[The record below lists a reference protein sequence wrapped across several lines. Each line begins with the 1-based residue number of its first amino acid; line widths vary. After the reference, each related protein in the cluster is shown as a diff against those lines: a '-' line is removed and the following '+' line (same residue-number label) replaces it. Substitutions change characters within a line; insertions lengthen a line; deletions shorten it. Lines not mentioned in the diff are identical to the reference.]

1 MSMSQEEIEA
11 LMSGLDIPEDDAPA
25 VEEAPAEEPKDD
37 NETMSEDDIA
47 DLIAQTDIPAEE
59 APVEE
64 SAEEAPAEEIVTQ
77 AEEATSE
84 EDIDD
89 IINNIEENQE
99 EPASDENIE
108 DILASIDGMDE
119 GETEAKPEAEP
130 EPVAEPVVEPAPE
143 VAAQPAKEVDTE
155 AIAKDWTDGQIDQGV
170 FPFPVEKNTKV
181 VNQLSEVATDSEE
194 KASKIFDVLS
204 FILDENND
212 IQKNAKALDE
222 FMAKQI
228 ILLDSLGKKF
238 PNITAF
244 KTNLELAQS
253 LQDMPKDI
261 ISRTDAENTQLF
273 KAMELMQ
280 FHDIN
285 RQKIERV
292 MSVIKKLSTYLNN
305 LFEDDT
311 EYHDV
316 AVAKHIHGDTNSSL
330 VDEQDLDSLIA
341 EFGK

>member
-11 LMSGLDIPEDDAPA
+11 LMSGLDIPADDP
-25 VEEAPAEEPKDD
+25 PAEEVIPEESAG
-37 NETMSEDDIA
+37 NSETMSEDDIA
-47 DLIAQTDIPAEE
+47 ELIAKTDIPAD
-59 APVEE
+59 E
-64 SAEEAPAEEIVTQ
+64 SESEEIEV
-77 AEEATSE
+77 AD
-84 EDIDD
+84 DIDD
-89 IINNIEENQE
+89 IINNIEKTPESEDN
-99 EPASDENIE
+99 ENID

-119 GETEAKPEAEP
+119 TEP
-130 EPVAEPVVEPAPE
+130 ELSPVETPLAMPEPESE
-143 VAAQPAKEVDTE
+143 SLQEVDNE

-181 VNQLSEVATDSEE
+181 VNQLSEVAHDSEE

-212 IQKNAKALDE
+212 IQKNSKALDE
-222 FMAKQI
+222 FMVKQI
-228 ILLDSLGKKF
+228 VLLDSLSKKF

-253 LQDMPKDI
+253 LQDLPKNTID
-261 ISRTDAENTQLF
+261 RTNAENTQLF
-273 KAMELMQ
+273 EAMELMQ

-311 EYHDV
+311 GYQDV
-316 AVAKHIHGDTNSSL
+316 AVAKHIHGDSNSDL
-330 VDEQDLDSLIA
+330 VDEDDLDSLIA

>member
-25 VEEAPAEEPKDD
+25 EEVTPEEPTND

-47 DLIAQTDIPAEE
+47 DLIAQTDIPSDE
-59 APVEE
+59 A
-64 SAEEAPAEEIVTQ
+64 SAELEVAPAEEPMT
-77 AEEATSE
+77 
-84 EDIDD
+84 EDNIDD
-89 IINNIEENQE
+89 IINNIEETPESEDN
-99 EPASDENIE
+99 ENID

-119 GETEAKPEAEP
+119 GEVESPAVETETLAAVEAIPEPAPTPKSAPEP
-130 EPVAEPVVEPAPE
+130 EPKAL
-143 VAAQPAKEVDTE
+143 KEVDTE
-155 AIAKDWTDGQIDQGV
+155 AIGKDWTDGQIDQGV

-181 VNQLSEVATDSEE
+181 VNQLSEVAHDSEE

-212 IQKNAKALDE
+212 IQKNSKALDE
-222 FMAKQI
+222 FMVKQI
-228 ILLDSLGKKF
+228 VLLDSLSKKF

-253 LQDMPKDI
+253 LQDLPKNTID
-261 ISRTDAENTQLF
+261 RTNAENTQLF
-273 KAMELMQ
+273 EAMELMQ

-311 EYHDV
+311 GYQDV
-316 AVAKHIHGDTNSSL
+316 AVAKHIHGDSNSDL
-330 VDEQDLDSLIA
+330 VDEDDLDSLIA